1 MGQIQTKEQEKDIVK
16 SEDIIDDVPEGICEE
31 VVDHMI
37 EQSEK
42 DLKKNS
48 KEIIDDLKNS
58 DKPDI
63 KNESK
68 QGGVDLGDLGTFD
81 KVSNKDIDYVF
92 DRLEGVVFQIQQ
104 CLFKIS
110 YMNKGQRKFTATL
123 LNEN

>member
-16 SEDIIDDVPEGICEE
+16 NEDIDDTFTEEICEE
-31 VVDHMI
+31 IVDHMV
-37 EQSEK
+37 EQSK
-42 DLKKNS
+42 NDLKKNS

-104 CLFKIS
+104 CLFRIKYI
-110 YMNKGQRKFTATL
+110 NKGQRRFTATL
-123 LNEN
+123 LNEE